1 MSVLKG
7 KVGFVIPKNKFS
19 GSLVPIFKKSDNND
33 AATQQTNKDRHQRK
47 TRWGADLTQD
57 TTVKRGRALAYQT
70 RVDQITEQL
79 KLGLTKSDD
88 QNSNSARDVPD
99 SELSTIHIK
108 LEKFQSLELERREAI
123 GEILKL
129 NPGYKTPSDYEPVLR
144 EATVPL
150 PVKAHPEYNFLGL
163 VYGSDGE
170 TQKRMEK
177 ETGTRIQVYG
187 TLRETGKKVEI
198 TPSDGS
204 DALRVC
210 EEAYVRIS
218 ADTYEKIDAAAD
230 LIELLLNSVLVKP
243 ADHKAI
249 ISDSG
254 DGQDIAATTV
264 NTSSASQEIIQ
275 PLTGPRAFHP
285 YPISWFPAGQSGL
298 PSGGAPVP
306 SSGPLF
312 NHSFQRPSFGTGPP
326 GPYFGS
332 SPRSTTMIPPRLH
345 SPPPNMQGMQS
356 RVGQTGA
363 PRNFS
368 APTSPLGGH
377 QPNNQNSQRITAPQL
392 AERPLGWSSPAPPS
406 ALSGSSSQYPSP
418 QGRPS
423 GTSFDPSQI
432 RSSSAGPF
440 QSFTPQIQL
449 NSSRSSQFPI
459 PRPSPSPGLP
469 TPGHAYQPSFT
480 PLNHTVSPLQG
491 ANDFTFNPHI
501 RQGPPSQSL
510 PGSSVHFPS
519 QRANQVQLP
528 PAPQMPSFR
537 PALQSTIQQPVR
549 QSFPR
554 PLIGNQ
560 MGPSSVEFGN
570 PNLNPYMGQRN
581 HGPVPQFTNATGPPP
596 PRTGPTAQFQQ
607 NQNRHGGFGGNQHS
621 GPSGRPQVYDPFL
634 PSSLPAPPAQ
644 PQGGNNGMVRKQ
656 ESDPEYEDLMA
667 SVGVK

>member
-1 MSVLKG
+1 MSVFKG

-19 GSLVPIFKKSDNND
+19 GSLVPILNKSDTNTNTND
-33 AATQQTNKDRHQRK
+33 AATQQTNKHRHQRK
-47 TRWGADLTQD
+47 TRWAADLTQD

-79 KLGLTKSDD
+79 KLKLTGRDD
-88 QNSNSARDVPD
+88 QNSNSATNVPD
-99 SELSTIHIK
+99 SELSTIHVK
-108 LEKFQSLELERREAI
+108 LEKFQSLELEKREAI

-129 NPGYKTPSDYEPVLR
+129 NLGYKTPSDYEPVLR
-144 EATVPL
+144 EATVPI

-177 ETGTRIQVYG
+177 
-187 TLRETGKKVEI
+187 VEI
-198 TPSDGS
+198 TPSDGR

-249 ISDSG
+249 ISESA
-254 DGQDIAATTV
+254 DGQDIATAVTTS
-264 NTSSASQEIIQ
+264 TASQEIIQ
-275 PLTGPRAFHP
+275 PLPGPLAFQP
-285 YPISWFPAGQSGL
+285 YPISWFPIKSGL
-298 PSGGAPVP
+298 PSGGASVP
-306 SSGPLF
+306 SSGPFF
-312 NHSFQRPSFGTGPP
+312 NHSFQRPSFGTGPSA
-326 GPYFGS
+326 PYFGL
-332 SPRSTTMIPPRLH
+332 SPPQSTTMISPRLH
-345 SPPPNMQGMQS
+345 SPPPNLQGMQPAY
-356 RVGQTGA
+356 RVGQPGA
-363 PRNFS
+363 PRNLS

-377 QPNNQNSQRITAPQL
+377 QPTNQSLQRITAPQL
-392 AERPLGWSSPAPPS
+392 AERPLIPTPTPTSLGWPSSAPPS
-406 ALSGSSSQYPSP
+406 ALSASSSQYPSL

-423 GTSFDPSQI
+423 GMSFVPSQI

-440 QSFTPQIQL
+440 QSYTPQIQL

-459 PRPSPSPGLP
+459 PRSSPSPGLP
-469 TPGHAYQPSFT
+469 TPAHAYPPSFT
-480 PLNHTVSPLQG
+480 PLNHTGSPLQG
-491 ANDFTFNPHI
+491 SSDFTFKPHLL
-501 RQGPPSQSL
+501 QGPPSQSL
-510 PGSSVHFPS
+510 PGPSVHFAS
-519 QRANQVQLP
+519 QRANQAQLP
-528 PAPQMPSFR
+528 PVPQMPSFR

-560 MGPSSVEFGN
+560 MGPSLVEFGN
-570 PNLNPYMGQRN
+570 SNLNPYMGLRN
-581 HGPVPQFTNATGPPP
+581 HGPVPQFPNATGPLP
-596 PRTGPTAQFQQ
+596 PRAGPTAQFQQ
-607 NQNRHGGFGGNQHS
+607 SQDRHGGFGGSQHS
-621 GPSGRPQVYDPFL
+621 GLSGRPQVYDPFL

-644 PQGGNNGMVRKQ
+644 PPGNNGIVRKQ